1 MRINYPHIRT
11 LYPPVAQAVF
21 AAAYTLHPWSLW
33 AWKVLLACFD
43 AVTLVLLLTAL
54 RGIGASPTF
63 AAIYWWNPLVVREV
77 YNTLHMDIIAV
88 PFALAAVLLWV
99 RKSRIAAILLLVLA
113 VGSKLWPIVL
123 LPILLLPL
131 RGALRRNVA
140 ALATFGGGCALIL
153 APQLFSQLDAT
164 SGLLAYGKSWEMND
178 ALYMLFL
185 CAGEWFGAFW
195 AWDTAQV
202 QIATRVVVACS
213 LAGLI
218 LWSCRYPARDGAEL
232 WARCLLA
239 VAALFLLSPT
249 QFPWYY
255 LWVVPFLVMRYRFSL
270 VLLSV
275 LLSLYYVRFF
285 FQARYNVH
293 IFDAYLVWVEY
304 VPVVVVLAYEWLSP
318 QQALRYGVQ
327 GQGG

>member
-1 MRINYPHIRT
+1 
-11 LYPPVAQAVF
+11 
-21 AAAYTLHPWSLW
+21 
-33 AWKVLLACFD
+33 
-43 AVTLVLLLTAL
+43 
-54 RGIGASPTF
+54 
-63 AAIYWWNPLVVREV
+63 VREV

-88 PFALAAVLLWV
+88 PLALAAVLLWV
-99 RKSRIAAILLLVLA
+99 GKSRIAAILSLVLA

-131 RGALRRNVA
+131 LGALRRNVA
-140 ALATFGGGCALIL
+140 ALAAFGGGCSLIL
-153 APQLFSQLDAT
+153 APQLLSQLDAT

-185 CAGEWFGAFW
+185 WAGEWFGAIW
-195 AWDTAQV
+195 AWDSAQV
-202 QIATRVVVACS
+202 QIVTRVVVACS

-218 LWSCRYPARDGAEL
+218 LWSCRHPARDGAEL

-285 FQARYNVH
+285 FQARDNVY

-304 VPVVVVLAYEWLSP
+304 VPVGVVLAYEWLAKRRSAHGSLEEYRP
-318 QQALRYGVQ
+318 VRFTPKAKL
-327 GQGG
+327 